1 MRALS
6 LLFLGGVLLASC
18 GQNTAETDSAI
29 AEQVPPIK
37 TAGDAKPMAMM
48 MRAIYEQSRDMR
60 IQLEAGNTLDSA
72 YYRFLEFHKLEPTDS
87 TVLVEVFYQHNED
100 FKAAYENLL
109 RNSDKASYNAMLT
122 ECVNCHQDFCP
133 GPIKRIRKLTFEE
146 S

>member
-1 MRALS
+1 MRLLS
-6 LLFLGGVLLASC
+6 LLLVAGLMLTSC
-18 GQNTAETDSAI
+18 SEQAAEADTQLTEQNV
-29 AEQVPPIK
+29 QIK

-48 MRAIYEQSRDMR
+48 MRAIYEQSRDIR
-60 IQLEAGNTLDSA
+60 LQLEAGNALDSA

-87 TVLVEVFYQHNED
+87 TVLVEVFYKHNEE
-100 FKAAYENLL
+100 FKVAFENLL

-122 ECVNCHQDFCP
+122 ECVNCHEDFCP